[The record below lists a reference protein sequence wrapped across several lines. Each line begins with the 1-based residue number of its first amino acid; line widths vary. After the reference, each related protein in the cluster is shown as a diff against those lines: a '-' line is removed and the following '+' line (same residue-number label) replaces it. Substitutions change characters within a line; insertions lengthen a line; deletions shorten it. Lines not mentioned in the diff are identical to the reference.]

1 MKPANRHEALVL
13 LREIGASPRLYRHA
27 ELVGEAAD
35 LLLAG
40 LKRFNVEINEDYVRV
55 GAVLHDV
62 GKLIHPSELLGPGSQ
77 HESDGERLLLLNGAT
92 PDVARVCRS
101 HAQWDTEAE
110 TLEELL
116 IALSDKLWK
125 GARVPRLEELI
136 IDRLAQSLQKDRWDC
151 FTELDLLFEDIAAK
165 ADNRLARSNV

>member
-1 MKPANRHEALVL
+1 VKPANRDEALAL
-13 LREIGASPRLYRHA
+13 LREIGAPPRLYRHA

-40 LKRFNVEINEDYVRV
+40 LNRFGVQVDEEYIRV
-55 GAVLHDV
+55 GAALHDA
-62 GKLIHPSELLGPGSQ
+62 GKALHLSELNGPGNN
-77 HESDGERLLLLNGAT
+77 HEIDGERLLLSHGAT

-101 HAQWDTEAE
+101 HAQWETVAE
-110 TLEELL
+110 TVEELL

-125 GARVPRLEELI
+125 GVRVARLEEVV

-151 FTELDLLFEDIAAK
+151 FTELDLLFEEVAAT
-165 ADNRLARSNV
+165 ADSRLARSNV

>member
-1 MKPANRHEALVL
+1 VKPANRDEALAL
-13 LREIGASPRLYRHA
+13 LREIGAPPRLYRHA

-40 LKRFNVEINEDYVRV
+40 LNRFRVQADEEYVRV
-55 GAVLHDV
+55 GAALHDA
-62 GKLIHPSELLGPGSQ
+62 GKALHRSELIGPGSN
-77 HESDGERLLLLNGAT
+77 HEIDGERLLLSHGAT

-101 HAQWDTEAE
+101 HAQWETVAE
-110 TLEELL
+110 TVEELL

-125 GARVPRLEELI
+125 GVRVARLEEVV

-151 FTELDLLFEDIAAK
+151 FTELDLLFEEVAAT
-165 ADNRLARSNV
+165 ADSRLARSNV